1 MDTPLLGDAPL
12 AALTTTLLPP
22 WPALPDALRGEV
34 EADVVDYV
42 RRQIRRMPLFLRA
55 PWTAV
60 LLVFAAGAML
70 RYGRPFASLSSA
82 RRRAWVRLW
91 AESPVVPM
99 RDFVRMVRSCAL
111 LAWFDHPVV
120 SDALSALAKGSH
132 V

>member
-1 MDTPLLGDAPL
+1 MDTLPGGGPL

-22 WPALPDALRGEV
+22 WPDLPGPLRGEV

-42 RRQIRRMPLFLRA
+42 RRQIRRMPLFLRL

-60 LLVFAAGAML
+60 LLVFAAGAVV
-70 RYGRPFASLSSA
+70 RYGRPFASLSSG
-82 RRRAWVRLW
+82 RRRAWVSLW
-91 AESPVVPM
+91 AESPLVPM

-120 SDALSALAKGSH
+120 SEALGASEKGGLA
-132 V
+132 